1 MVMLKRIDEP
11 YNSPTF
17 SLEALLAMAEEEKPK
32 HSMGLS
38 VLVRQITESEEV

>member
-17 SLEALLAMAEEEKPK
+17 SLEALLAIGRGGETQAQYGAI
-32 HSMGLS
+32 SA
-38 VLVRQITESEEV
+38 SETNNRI